1 MTEQEQLW
9 LTERVGA
16 LEETLS
22 GLLSFLRE
30 NSNTTSGYLWYKNLL
45 DTAILK
51 GKDAD
56 KVYNKSK

>member
-9 LTERVGA
+9 LTERVGI

-22 GLLSFLRE
+22 DLLSFLRDS
-30 NSNTTSGYLWYKNLL
+30 NNTTSVKYKNIL